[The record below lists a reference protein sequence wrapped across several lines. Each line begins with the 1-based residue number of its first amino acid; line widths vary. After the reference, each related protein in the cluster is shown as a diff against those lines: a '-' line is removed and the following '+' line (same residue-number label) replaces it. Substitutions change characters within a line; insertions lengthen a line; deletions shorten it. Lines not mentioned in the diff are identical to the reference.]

1 MLSVWSHLLCP
12 AARSMSLTR
21 YLSLFLPT
29 TIDIPCQHD
38 WELWLLL
45 FRLFWRSLRNSPAWL
60 DLYTKLMASFNLPF
74 TYGGSVVHIKHGNS
88 SLSCLGS
95 MTKLIVFT
103 LRGKI
108 GSQDN
113 LLAITEAMKSYY
125 HPANNNNSSKL
136 LQVFI
141 SCLCPYFFNNHMDRF
156 NKEGVII
163 AVK

>member
-1 MLSVWSHLLCP
+1 MQLSTYSWCVDQDCRGYFNDSSTSEMLSVWSHLLCP

-60 DLYTKLMASFNLPF
+60 DLYTKFMASFNLPV

-95 MTKLIVFT
+95 MTKWIVST
-103 LRGKI
+103 LRDKI
-108 GSQDN
+108 G
-113 LLAITEAMKSYY
+113 
-125 HPANNNNSSKL
+125 
-136 LQVFI
+136 
-141 SCLCPYFFNNHMDRF
+141 
-156 NKEGVII
+156 
-163 AVK
+163 